1 MSNTLARFI
10 DHTLL
15 KPEATLE
22 DLLRL
27 CDEAKTHHFYS
38 VCIHPHWIADA
49 KKALHGTSVK
59 VATVIGFPHGA
70 TLSQVKVFETT
81 AAIAAGAEEIDMVIN
96 LGAAEERHWNFIEH
110 EIHSV
115 VSAAHDRPVK
125 VILETCLHSPE
136 VIRELCLRAIKAG
149 AQFVKTSTGYHEGGA
164 TEEAVR
170 IMREAVGPSF
180 GVKASGGIRTRAIA
194 EKMLAAGANR
204 LGCSSSLSVLQSIT
218 SPVERSNY

>member
-1 MSNTLARFI
+1 MPNTIARFI

-22 DLLRL
+22 DILRL
-27 CDEAKTHHFYS
+27 CEEAKTHHFYS
-38 VCIHPHWIADA
+38 VCIHPYWIADA
-49 KKALHGTSVK
+49 KKALQGSSVK
-59 VATVIGFPHGA
+59 IATVIGFPHGA
-70 TLSQVKVFETT
+70 TLPQVKTFETI
-81 AAIAAGAEEIDMVIN
+81 AAIAAGADEIDMVIN
-96 LGAAEERHWNFIEH
+96 LGAAKEGHWNFIEH

-125 VILETCLHSPE
+125 VILESCLQSPE
-136 VIRELCLRAIKAG
+136 SIRELCNRAVKAG
-149 AQFVKTSTGYHEGGA
+149 AQFVKTSTGYHQGGA
-164 TEEAVR
+164 TEEAVK

-180 GVKASGGIRTRAIA
+180 GVKASGGIRTREIA

-218 SPVERSNY
+218 SPVERTNY